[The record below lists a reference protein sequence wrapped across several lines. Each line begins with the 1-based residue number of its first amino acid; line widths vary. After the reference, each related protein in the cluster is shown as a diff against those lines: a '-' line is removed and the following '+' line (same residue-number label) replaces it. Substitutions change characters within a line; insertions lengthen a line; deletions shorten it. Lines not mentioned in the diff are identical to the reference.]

1 MCFGELLKCIQPYL
15 NFGLASVA
23 TQYTRYT
30 YSRHILH
37 NLSLEQY
44 VCVLIYSVV
53 AYVTAPI
60 LL

>member
-15 NFGLASVA
+15 NFGLASILTLY
-23 TQYTRYT
+23 TQYT
-30 YSRHILH
+30 YSRHVVH

-53 AYVTAPI
+53 AYVAAPI